1 MESSKQT
8 NETNNCVLETMTL
21 EEFSRK
27 TLNEKI
33 NKLIYE
39 GYQPVFNTYQEQ
51 QFSST
56 DDYKI
61 HTIFMAKYGTQDTLD
76 TLIKIYNS
84 IPSIHKQ
91 KRRKKKEEGGIR
103 CDAQK

>member
-76 TLIKIYNS
+76 TLITMKEQLEAL
-84 IPSIHKQ
+84 K
-91 KRRKKKEEGGIR
+91 KEERRKKREEY
-103 CDAQK
+103 DATHKNE